1 MRALIVFI
9 VMVLLLV
16 VGWLFA
22 AANTAEVTINYL
34 FGRVHWRLSY
44 GLLAVFVIGFV
55 LGVVYC
61 GMGLVRA
68 RLANRRL
75 RDRLAAQES
84 ELQKLNA
91 QIARQTGR

>member
-1 MRALIVFI
+1 MRALLVFV

-16 VGWLFA
+16 LGWFFA
-22 AANTAEVTINYL
+22 AANTSDITINYL
-34 FGRVHWRLSY
+34 MGRIQLRLAY
-44 GLLAVFVIGFV
+44 GLLAVFILGFIIGVI
-55 LGVVYC
+55 YC

-75 RDRLAAQES
+75 RDRCAAQES

-91 QIARQTGR
+91 LLARQTGH

>member
-16 VGWLFA
+16 LGWLFA
-22 AANTAEVTINYL
+22 AANGNEVNINYL
-34 FGRVHWRLSY
+34 MGSVRLRLSY
-44 GLLAVFVIGFV
+44 GLLAVFLIGFIV
-55 LGVVYC
+55 GVIYC
-61 GMGLVRA
+61 GLGLIRA

-75 RDRLAAQES
+75 RDRCSAQEA